1 MQWLLAIFYKGARSM
16 TTLKADGAAYY
27 DSFVGLI
34 PCKVLSIRG
43 KSGQATSK
51 QEVTFR
57 VTASLGP
64 YRRGEI
70 LVRDALS
77 VVPRAAVKRRKH
89 GVVILP
95 YSVERG

>member
-1 MQWLLAIFYKGARSM
+1 M

-70 LVRDALS
+70 LSSDALS
-77 VVPRAAVKRRKH
+77 IAPRAAVKRRKH